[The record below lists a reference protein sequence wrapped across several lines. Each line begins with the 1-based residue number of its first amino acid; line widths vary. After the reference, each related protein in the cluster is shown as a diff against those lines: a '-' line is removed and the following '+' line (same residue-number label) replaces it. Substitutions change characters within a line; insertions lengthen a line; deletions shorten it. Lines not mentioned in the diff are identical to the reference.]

1 MLLISFLLQF
11 LLEITQNILC
21 PESDFCVTKK
31 KPLKDFIFFNQSE
44 TFHLKLKKKKQVNN
58 TKNKMIR

>member
-31 KPLKDFIFFNQSE
+31 KTIEGLYFF
-44 TFHLKLKKKKQVNN
+44 
-58 TKNKMIR
+58 